1 MNADLTGTLLLSLG
15 VKSTVVLAGAVFS
28 AALCRRASAA
38 IRHML
43 WAAALAGILVLPL
56 LSISTPRWTPSLPA
70 GLAAVPA
77 QAETVLEVVASR
89 SGMDLSLASWAMG
102 IWAVGVALILFRT
115 GTGFIRVYRL
125 VGRAKP
131 LDCQCDGV
139 RVSGEIPVPAVCGF
153 WHERVMLPEEAV
165 SWPESRLRLV
175 LAHEQMHIVRHDART
190 YLMGRLACALYW
202 PNPLVWWALKCL
214 RREAEQACDDG
225 VLSCGERPAAYA
237 EALVQVVRALQNAGR
252 LPEGGLAMGRASEL
266 EMRLKSL
273 LNSGLSRRRA
283 TLRTMAGVSLAVCLI
298 LVPLAAFQ
306 VSPQGGSAVAGV
318 VRDASGAV
326 VSKARVTVLL
336 TGSERKELAL
346 TGEDG
351 QFLLQPMPEGTYSVT
366 VEKQGFARLR
376 LDGIVVKRGEVARVQ
391 PVLNIG
397 QVSETIDVQAERPT
411 AEPTA
416 PGEPKRLK
424 TGGNVQASKLV
435 NVVKPLYPPDC
446 KAEGVEGSVLM
457 RAVIGVEGN
466 ILNLQQINQLV
477 DPRLAAAAMEAVRQW
492 RYQPTW
498 LNGTAVEVVTDI
510 QVNFTLA
517 N

>member
-1 MNADLTGTLLLSLG
+1 
-15 VKSTVVLAGAVFS
+15 
-28 AALCRRASAA
+28 
-38 IRHML
+38 
-43 WAAALAGILVLPL
+43 
-56 LSISTPRWTPSLPA
+56 
-70 GLAAVPA
+70 
-77 QAETVLEVVASR
+77 
-89 SGMDLSLASWAMG
+89 
-102 IWAVGVALILFRT
+102 
-115 GTGFIRVYRL
+115 
-125 VGRAKP
+125 
-131 LDCQCDGV
+131 
-139 RVSGEIPVPAVCGF
+139 
-153 WHERVMLPEEAV
+153 MLPEEAV